1 MQKRGK
7 TALTLVGFAVMLAA
21 LLAVALLPLGLNVI
35 YLLASGNVHI
45 LMQHALFLVYT
56 VPLLLFS
63 GLELPKPPRALW
75 GWCTVALCAFLLV
88 RMAICSNGAYVYTK
102 LVYDQSAR
110 QMTTI
115 MAKVQQLPGYEEGVT
130 PVAFVGEFTDSAFAY
145 HDPAF
150 SRYEEGDLHQVNSA
164 ITYDGTI
171 KAGVDLEAAAVSISG
186 DTVTVT
192 LPETEI
198 LAMALPGTA
207 ETLKTMQK

>member
-1 MQKRGK
+1 MMRDMTKG
-7 TALTLVGFAVMLAA
+7 A
-21 LLAVALLPLGLNVI
+21 PLG
-35 YLLASGNVHI
+35 H
-45 LMQHALFLVYT
+45 LFFYA

-171 KAGVDLEAAAVSISG
+171 KWWFQHVMGSSANVVAAQAELDAWAEDPRVEAM
-186 DTVTVT
+186 DTY
-192 LPETEI
+192 PNGEYC
-198 LAMALPGTA
+198 AMLDGTA
-207 ETLKTMQK
+207 VVKIS